1 MAYFAA
7 FSMNF
12 APTADP
18 KPFFSL
24 VFTKTSMK
32 QTNNA
37 IKFLMAQYRAIFKN
51 AYFKGLTSAVLLTA
65 GLSVAGG
72 AQATNFTEA
81 DLTEGLAADQTITI
95 DGAGTEPDTYKYIQ
109 VKSGGTSYTDPVAI
123 NGTIDIIGGKISE
136 SNPDET
142 NYINNSGAG
151 LHWAGNGTLNINIE
165 VDGSTVTTSNVT
177 TYGLGVKT
185 ASTTASSDDD
195 KAVNINIGAVN
206 VVRGGLTLANSG
218 GVATGSS
225 VSVAAQNI
233 TVGESA
239 FPTGVTATQALIT
252 LGDGSSQGAVRL
264 GAKTDRSKVNSYDT
278 TITVNRTG
286 KIEFKGRTDADEVTL
301 AGSALNVN
309 GGALSFTN
317 EGIIQ
322 VDKGEFNDGT
332 FTVENT
338 GKATFDLNA
347 IGNNADLSNAVYE
360 VKSGTV
366 ELKGHSTNDVGT
378 LLVKA
383 GTLALTDDVELTSTG
398 SNGNS
403 GGVITLDA
411 ENTDTNR
418 SNVTYTA
425 KDAVLKLGS
434 TTLKNFLTD
443 ATLEEGTTDIAGQID
458 LSKGTIEFTDN
469 VDLAKVIGANTI
481 STAGGNGKIKVSG
494 TLGNSVIAGDEL
506 TISSTLG
513 ANANKLTVKAN
524 TLNLT
529 EQAGGLGVGETVAEK
544 YVLKLVSGSDSAYTV
559 DKVHSYAAVLE
570 NQPNP
575 FYDETDGTNFAE
587 SNKTVNLAGTGTID
601 NNLIMSGAS
610 ATTGVLNVYAGHYTD
625 SHDIT
630 LASGSISIGGATS
643 TAHTEYAGIDASL
656 TLSGS
661 QLILDNTS
669 GDNTITVAGNSGDVT
684 FGSTTDYKHAA
695 TAVLD
700 LTGAGLNI
708 KGDASHLSK
717 FNVNAHGILRI
728 TTEQALDILNTHGDR
743 DASTT
748 SGAGILISG
757 GTVEVAGDLYDR
769 DAEKKGIKV
778 TALQSGAAADTDK
791 ITFTTDKGG
800 ILTADSI
807 TLYSTADTEVLDIG
821 SKGVLESD
829 SITLNQTALNDKNQP
844 LDFQVKSG
852 VLNVGESLN
861 GSANQIILGAAGS
874 SSAEVNLG
882 YISADMDPTH
892 GIRADLTTYTTSA
905 DTGSVNVDLK
915 LNGKAAYVSG
925 QEDTSDLNIVY
936 GAWTV
941 QDIDATNAT
950 ITVGSSGDEVDA
962 NGELYKASLTGQG
975 LTLGTGTQMTV
986 RSNGAATFETL
997 ALKGGNVTVENTTLT
1012 INGDYQAE
1020 VKDDPTTNGNEA
1032 KPESW
1037 GLETSAGTI
1046 NVTGRKG
1053 QLILGADA
1061 VQGVKTTLTDGK
1073 YVYSNANDDQSA
1085 FVALS
1090 GYATLALG
1098 LSSDVTFD
1106 KTSLQELRKDFISG
1120 SDGLATSTHGFID
1133 IGDAKIEGIVPSN
1146 GTISWNGQNNAAG
1159 LKDYSDIIADIL
1171 QNDLKDAVLV
1181 DVGAGDTVQANV
1193 GAIVVD
1199 GSANAVT
1206 LDNTNLYNAAANSG
1220 NFFSN
1225 ESSSKPIDAIIN
1237 SGAQVSL
1244 NNGGNTGAIQLK
1256 DGTDDSA
1263 TTLAVVSSAVEGTT
1277 APVTNI
1283 ENLRGLGDNT
1293 SFEVSGV
1300 TNITRNLEIG
1310 TLEVNDALTINGTTS
1325 ISNGLTSREDADGN
1339 LVTTGSLNAVG
1350 ALTVEGGVD
1359 YAGNITASGT
1369 ATFGAADGSD
1379 TNEYYFAGNNTFKD
1393 VNLYNGAE
1401 FDKGVTTAET
1411 MTIGDGMEI
1420 YGGASVKANV
1430 LQFTANIT
1438 DKWISVGEPAGK
1450 DKATG
1455 EEWESSNGY
1464 LTVGR
1469 LDLAG
1474 NTLVTDPDW
1483 SKPASIVAIGQLG
1496 SETAVTS
1503 ALGNDAGTLDG
1514 SLVAL
1519 QNSILAI
1526 GVTDSTE
1533 TDGDTAI
1540 EQIQQ
1545 TFATYL
1551 NDNGALSADGVGAIA
1566 YVAKAMDLGAD
1577 DKIVVDASR
1586 NAKQYQDLMDGTST
1600 NTSAAD
1606 TAFKTAVNGNNAYI
1620 GANSVLAFGNAA
1632 LNATSTDGTTTTDRA
1647 ALHFDDDAASIFGA
1661 GGKIVLTG
1669 GEFNTIDEV
1678 LLFTDN
1684 GTGEHNGVTIAA
1696 DGQDIRV
1703 ESLSGLYYM
1712 TLEAGTETT
1721 GGELMLNHS
1730 RLNEVFT
1737 SASTPVKNSLVAYA
1751 ERNNNWADGN
1761 AKVDRLVGDLRRD
1774 VTYNPTT
1781 NTFTDAKGTTL
1792 DSNRFVAIE
1801 QTDGQGAV
1809 TGYTVY
1815 DEADNAVLDYT
1826 VMYDASGAT
1835 AETTA
1840 RMGAYAGV
1848 AQAALA
1854 AGASTYDSISSRMGI
1869 GAQSSTMTFAENGQ
1883 GAGLWLNPI
1892 YKSHDS
1898 DSFDA
1903 EGVDYGVDMNLY
1915 GVALGADYTLANGL
1929 RFGAM
1934 FNVGSGDADGQG
1946 AGSAVSN
1953 DFDYYGFGAFV
1964 GYTMGALSVVGDVS
1978 YTAVDNDVEA
1988 NLPFDKVGAS
1998 LDSTNFSVGV
2008 TGKYELDFNGVSV
2021 APHAGLRYS
2030 SIDIDD
2036 YSVDGQETYA
2046 HFSAQSMDVF
2056 SIPVGVTIAKDIVAG
2071 NWTVKPSFDLTLTGN
2086 FGDDEFEGDVD
2097 WEGVSNL
2104 VTQTSTEVLDNF
2116 TYGATLGVAAQTGNF
2131 SLGLGVNYTGSSN
2144 VDEFGVNANARFV
2157 F

>member
-1 MAYFAA
+1 
-7 FSMNF
+7 
-12 APTADP
+12 
-18 KPFFSL
+18 
-24 VFTKTSMK
+24 MK

-65 GLSVAGG
+65 GLAVAGQAQAAPTVLDAAAWATLPEEVNVSGKDGSTAPEYTKITIAESKDNTNTTTININASEGASESTIGSSTNAAAVNVSGANTTINFLQSGANAAKLTVEGKDASNATTFDVKAINITKGELAVAGFGTVSADTISLQAADAANRANAKISFTGADASKANSLVGKLVTTGEGGTLDFSAGFGTLKTYTGEAGAVVDVTVAAEKGSVLDLSVDVDNGGVETSENQLFKINNGTFDLKNSGTTNSGATFTINHGILELSDNVILTSSESNTQGVGTIKVNNTVTNAASGDNSVAGAVLRMSSKQLQSFLSG
-72 AQATNFTEA
+72 
-81 DLTEGLAADQTITI
+81 DKGIDGSLTTADQ
-95 DGAGTEPDTYKYIQ
+95 AGSIQ
-109 VKSGGTSYTDPVAI
+109 LTK
-123 NGTIDIIGGKISE
+123 
-136 SNPDET
+136 
-142 NYINNSGAG
+142 
-151 LHWAGNGTLNINIE
+151 GTLE
-165 VDGSTVTTSNVT
+165 
-177 TYGLGVKT
+177 
-185 ASTTASSDDD
+185 
-195 KAVNINIGAVN
+195 
-206 VVRGGLTLANSG
+206 
-218 GVATGSS
+218 
-225 VSVAAQNI
+225 
-233 TVGESA
+233 
-239 FPTGVTATQALIT
+239 
-252 LGDGSSQGAVRL
+252 
-264 GAKTDRSKVNSYDT
+264 
-278 TITVNRTG
+278 
-286 KIEFKGRTDADEVTL
+286 
-301 AGSALNVN
+301 
-309 GGALSFTN
+309 
-317 EGIIQ
+317 
-322 VDKGEFNDGT
+322 
-332 FTVENT
+332 
-338 GKATFDLNA
+338 
-347 IGNNADLSNAVYE
+347 
-360 VKSGTV
+360 
-366 ELKGHSTNDVGT
+366 
-378 LLVKA
+378 
-383 GTLALTDDVELTSTG
+383 LTDTG
-398 SNGNS
+398 
-403 GGVITLDA
+403 
-411 ENTDTNR
+411 
-418 SNVTYTA
+418 
-425 KDAVLKLGS
+425 
-434 TTLKNFLTD
+434 
-443 ATLEEGTTDIAGQID
+443 
-458 LSKGTIEFTDN
+458 N
-469 VDLAKVIGANTI
+469 VDLFEVFGSDGIAVNSSNANGVTSKVEVG
-481 STAGGNGKIKVSG
+481 TA
-494 TLGNSVIAGDEL
+494 LGNSVIKGKEFSITD
-506 TISSTLG
+506 SLG
-513 ANANKLTVKAN
+513 TAASKLVVQADKIT
-524 TLNLT
+524 LT
-529 EQAGGLGVGETVAEK
+529 EKDSGLGVGETVAEK
-544 YVLKLVSGSDSAYTV
+544 YVLTLDSTDSGDDKDAYSV
-559 DKVHSYAAVLE
+559 DQVHSYAAVLE

-601 NNLIMSGAS
+601 NSLIVSGSTAE
-610 ATTGVLNVYAGHYTD
+610 VNVYAGHYTD
-625 SHDIT
+625 THDIT
-630 LASGSISIGGATS
+630 LASGALSVGGVTS
-643 TAHTEYAGIDASL
+643 ANHPEYAGIDASL
-656 TLSGS
+656 TLSGN

-669 GDNTITVAGNSGDVT
+669 GNNTITVAGNSGSVT
-684 FGSTTDYKHAA
+684 FGSAPDYQREA

-700 LTGAGLNI
+700 LTGAGLTI
-708 KGDASHLSK
+708 KGDATNLSQ
-717 FNVNAHGILRI
+717 FNVNANGILRI
-728 TTEQALDILNTHGDR
+728 TTEQALNILNTHGDR
-743 DASTT
+743 SSATNDA

-757 GTVEVAGDLYDR
+757 GRVEVAGDLYDR
-769 DAEKKGIKV
+769 DATIKGISV
-778 TALQSGAAADTDK
+778 TKLVSGSTATVDTDTIAFSGAGSTLA
-791 ITFTTDKGG
+791 
-800 ILTADSI
+800 ADSI
-807 TLYSTADTEVLDIG
+807 TLYSTDADTETLDIG
-821 SKGVLESD
+821 SGVLEAD
-829 SITLNQTALNDKNQP
+829 SITLNQNALDSTTHRP
-844 LDFQVKSG
+844 LDFNVKSG
-852 VLNVGESLN
+852 VLNVGESLD
-861 GSANQIILGAAGS
+861 GSANQIVLGAGAGS
-874 SSAEVNLG
+874 SSADVNLG
-882 YISADMDPTH
+882 YITEDVDPTH

-915 LNGKAAYVSG
+915 LDGREANDTSDGDA
-925 QEDTSDLNIVY
+925 EDTSDLAVNY

-941 QDIDATNAT
+941 QDITATNAT
-950 ITVGSSGDEVDA
+950 ITVGSTGGEKDA
-962 NGELYKASLTGQG
+962 NGELYTASLTGQG
-975 LTLGTGTQMTV
+975 LTLNAGTHMAV
-986 RSNGAATFETL
+986 NSNGAATFETL
-997 ALKGGNVTVENTTLT
+997 TLNGASVKVDNTTLT
-1012 INGDYQAE
+1012 INGTYQAKVE
-1020 VKDDPTTNGNEA
+1020 DDPDTNGVNEA
-1032 KPESW
+1032 KDEDW
-1037 GLETSAGTI
+1037 GLKTSAGSTI
-1046 NVTGRKG
+1046 TVEGRKG
-1053 QLILGADA
+1053 QLILGAEA
-1061 VQGVKTTLTDGK
+1061 VQGITTTLTDGK
-1073 YVYSNANDDQSA
+1073 YVYDNANKAQNA
-1085 FVALS
+1085 FVDLNDW
-1090 GYATLALG
+1090 ATLNLD

-1106 KTSLQELRKDFISG
+1106 ANSLASLRNNFIVVG
-1120 SDGLATSTHGFID
+1120 SLRDGLVDEGFIN
-1133 IGDAKIEGIVPSN
+1133 IGEAKIAGINTSN
-1146 GTISWNGQNNAAG
+1146 GTISWNGQNGAPG
-1159 LKDYSDIIADIL
+1159 LKNYSDIIADIL
-1171 QNDLKDAVLV
+1171 QNDLRNAVLV
-1181 DVGAGDTVQANV
+1181 DVGASDTVQANV

-1199 GSANAVT
+1199 GSANSVR
-1206 LDNTNLYNAAANSG
+1206 LNDTNLYNAAANNG

-1225 ESSSKPIDAIIN
+1225 KDTTGPIDAIVED
-1237 SGAQVSL
+1237 GAHVSL
-1244 NNGGNTGAIQLK
+1244 NNGGNTGAIQLQNGSSE
-1256 DGTDDSA
+1256 DTA
-1263 TTLAVVSSAVEGTT
+1263 TELAVVSSAAEGAT

-1310 TLEVNDALTINGTTS
+1310 TLEVNDALTVNGTTT

-1379 TNEYYFAGNNTFKD
+1379 TDSLGNLNEYYFAGNNTFKD
-1393 VNLYNGAE
+1393 VTLYNGAE
-1401 FDKGVTTAET
+1401 FDRGVTTAET
-1411 MTIGDGMEI
+1411 MTIGSGMEI
-1420 YGGASVKANV
+1420 YGGASVKAEV
-1430 LQFTANIT
+1430 LQFTTAPVNT
-1438 DKWISVGEPAGK
+1438 GNNWISVGEPAGK
-1450 DKATG
+1450 DEATG

-1496 SETAVTS
+1496 ASGAVTS

-1519 QNSILAI
+1519 RNSILAI

-1586 NAKQYQDLMDGTST
+1586 DAKQYQDLMDGTT
-1600 NTSAAD
+1600 TTPSAAD
-1606 TAFKTAVNGNNAYI
+1606 TAFKTAVTSNNAYI

-1647 ALHFDDDAASIFGA
+1647 ALHFNDDDASIFGA

-1696 DGQDIRV
+1696 DGQNIRV

-1761 AKVDRLVGDLRRD
+1761 AEVDRLVGDLRKD
-1774 VTYNPTT
+1774 VTYTPT
-1781 NTFTDAKGTTL
+1781 NGFRDANGAAL

-1801 QTDGQGAV
+1801 QKDDTGAV

-1898 DSFDA
+1898 DGFDA
-1903 EGVDYGVDMNLY
+1903 EGVDYGVDMDLY

-2056 SIPVGVTIAKDIVAG
+2056 SIPVGVTVAKDIVAG
-2071 NWTVKPSFDLTLTGN
+2071 SWTVKPSFDLTLTGN
-2086 FGDDEFEGDVD
+2086 FGDDEFDGDVD

-2144 VDEFGVNANARFV
+2144 VDEFGVQANARFV

>member
-1 MAYFAA
+1 MLSPSMAL
-7 FSMNF
+7 
-12 APTADP
+12 P
-18 KPFFSL
+18 
-24 VFTKTSMK
+24 
-32 QTNNA
+32 
-37 IKFLMAQYRAIFKN
+37 
-51 AYFKGLTSAVLLTA
+51 
-65 GLSVAGG
+65 LS
-72 AQATNFTEA
+72 
-81 DLTEGLAADQTITI
+81 
-95 DGAGTEPDTYKYIQ
+95 
-109 VKSGGTSYTDPVAI
+109 
-123 NGTIDIIGGKISE
+123 
-136 SNPDET
+136 
-142 NYINNSGAG
+142 
-151 LHWAGNGTLNINIE
+151 
-165 VDGSTVTTSNVT
+165 
-177 TYGLGVKT
+177 
-185 ASTTASSDDD
+185 
-195 KAVNINIGAVN
+195 
-206 VVRGGLTLANSG
+206 
-218 GVATGSS
+218 
-225 VSVAAQNI
+225 
-233 TVGESA
+233 
-239 FPTGVTATQALIT
+239 
-252 LGDGSSQGAVRL
+252 
-264 GAKTDRSKVNSYDT
+264 
-278 TITVNRTG
+278 
-286 KIEFKGRTDADEVTL
+286 
-301 AGSALNVN
+301 
-309 GGALSFTN
+309 
-317 EGIIQ
+317 
-322 VDKGEFNDGT
+322 
-332 FTVENT
+332 
-338 GKATFDLNA
+338 
-347 IGNNADLSNAVYE
+347 
-360 VKSGTV
+360 
-366 ELKGHSTNDVGT
+366 
-378 LLVKA
+378 
-383 GTLALTDDVELTSTG
+383 
-398 SNGNS
+398 
-403 GGVITLDA
+403 
-411 ENTDTNR
+411 
-418 SNVTYTA
+418 
-425 KDAVLKLGS
+425 
-434 TTLKNFLTD
+434 
-443 ATLEEGTTDIAGQID
+443 
-458 LSKGTIEFTDN
+458 
-469 VDLAKVIGANTI
+469 
-481 STAGGNGKIKVSG
+481 
-494 TLGNSVIAGDEL
+494 
-506 TISSTLG
+506 
-513 ANANKLTVKAN
+513 
-524 TLNLT
+524 
-529 EQAGGLGVGETVAEK
+529 
-544 YVLKLVSGSDSAYTV
+544 
-559 DKVHSYAAVLE
+559 
-570 NQPNP
+570 
-575 FYDETDGTNFAE
+575 
-587 SNKTVNLAGTGTID
+587 
-601 NNLIMSGAS
+601 
-610 ATTGVLNVYAGHYTD
+610 
-625 SHDIT
+625 
-630 LASGSISIGGATS
+630 
-643 TAHTEYAGIDASL
+643 
-656 TLSGS
+656 
-661 QLILDNTS
+661 
-669 GDNTITVAGNSGDVT
+669 
-684 FGSTTDYKHAA
+684 
-695 TAVLD
+695 
-700 LTGAGLNI
+700 
-708 KGDASHLSK
+708 
-717 FNVNAHGILRI
+717 
-728 TTEQALDILNTHGDR
+728 
-743 DASTT
+743 
-748 SGAGILISG
+748 
-757 GTVEVAGDLYDR
+757 
-769 DAEKKGIKV
+769 
-778 TALQSGAAADTDK
+778 
-791 ITFTTDKGG
+791 
-800 ILTADSI
+800 
-807 TLYSTADTEVLDIG
+807 
-821 SKGVLESD
+821 
-829 SITLNQTALNDKNQP
+829 
-844 LDFQVKSG
+844 
-852 VLNVGESLN
+852 
-861 GSANQIILGAAGS
+861 
-874 SSAEVNLG
+874 
-882 YISADMDPTH
+882 
-892 GIRADLTTYTTSA
+892 
-905 DTGSVNVDLK
+905 
-915 LNGKAAYVSG
+915 
-925 QEDTSDLNIVY
+925 
-936 GAWTV
+936 
-941 QDIDATNAT
+941 
-950 ITVGSSGDEVDA
+950 
-962 NGELYKASLTGQG
+962 
-975 LTLGTGTQMTV
+975 
-986 RSNGAATFETL
+986 
-997 ALKGGNVTVENTTLT
+997 
-1012 INGDYQAE
+1012 
-1020 VKDDPTTNGNEA
+1020 
-1032 KPESW
+1032 
-1037 GLETSAGTI
+1037 
-1046 NVTGRKG
+1046 
-1053 QLILGADA
+1053 
-1061 VQGVKTTLTDGK
+1061 
-1073 YVYSNANDDQSA
+1073 
-1085 FVALS
+1085 
-1090 GYATLALG
+1090 
-1098 LSSDVTFD
+1098 
-1106 KTSLQELRKDFISG
+1106 
-1120 SDGLATSTHGFID
+1120 
-1133 IGDAKIEGIVPSN
+1133 
-1146 GTISWNGQNNAAG
+1146 
-1159 LKDYSDIIADIL
+1159 
-1171 QNDLKDAVLV
+1171 
-1181 DVGAGDTVQANV
+1181 
-1193 GAIVVD
+1193 
-1199 GSANAVT
+1199 
-1206 LDNTNLYNAAANSG
+1206 
-1220 NFFSN
+1220 
-1225 ESSSKPIDAIIN
+1225 
-1237 SGAQVSL
+1237 
-1244 NNGGNTGAIQLK
+1244 
-1256 DGTDDSA
+1256 
-1263 TTLAVVSSAVEGTT
+1263 
-1277 APVTNI
+1277 
-1283 ENLRGLGDNT
+1283 
-1293 SFEVSGV
+1293 
-1300 TNITRNLEIG
+1300 
-1310 TLEVNDALTINGTTS
+1310 
-1325 ISNGLTSREDADGN
+1325 GN
-1339 LVTTGSLNAVG
+1339 LVTTGTLTTNDTLEVLGG
-1350 ALTVEGGVD
+1350 AD
-1359 YAGNITASGT
+1359 FAGNIVANNT
-1369 ATFGAADGSD
+1369 ATFGAANGSD
-1379 TNEYYFAGNNTFKD
+1379 TYSINGVSYQHDYYFAGNNTFKN

-1401 FDKGVTTAET
+1401 FDRGVTTAET

-1430 LQFTANIT
+1430 LQFTTAAATADN
-1438 DKWISVGEPAGK
+1438 KWISVGEPAGK
-1450 DKATG
+1450 DEATG

-1496 SETAVTS
+1496 STTAVTP

-1586 NAKQYQDLMDGTST
+1586 NAQQYQDLMDGTNTNPST
-1600 NTSAAD
+1600 AD
-1606 TAFKTAVNGNNAYI
+1606 TAFKTAVTVNNAYI

-1801 QTDGQGAV
+1801 QTNEQGTV
-1809 TGYTVY
+1809 TYTVY

-1898 DSFDA
+1898 DGFDA
-1903 EGVDYGVDMNLY
+1903 EGVDYGVDMDLY

-2086 FGDDEFEGDVD
+2086 FGDDEFDGDVE

-2144 VDEFGVNANARFV
+2144 VDEFGVQANARYV

>member
-1 MAYFAA
+1 
-7 FSMNF
+7 
-12 APTADP
+12 
-18 KPFFSL
+18 
-24 VFTKTSMK
+24 MK

-37 IKFLMAQYRAIFKN
+37 IKFLMAQYRA
-51 AYFKGLTSAVLLTA
+51 LLTA
-65 GLSVAGG
+65 GLAVTGG
-72 AQATNFTEA
+72 AQAA
-81 DLTEGLAADQTITI
+81 AVSADQL
-95 DGAGTEPDTYKYIQ
+95 AGTAE
-109 VKSGGTSYTDPVAI
+109 V
-123 NGTIDIIGGKISE
+123 
-136 SNPDET
+136 
-142 NYINNSGAG
+142 
-151 LHWAGNGTLNINIE
+151 E
-165 VDGSTVTTSNVT
+165 VDGSATTLSGKLNDLETSWNAPIKVTSGANTTNALTQDAADVT
-177 TYGLGVKT
+177 ISGSGSLTIAATANNTDGVKIT
-185 ASTTASSDDD
+185 A
-195 KAVNINIGAVN
+195 
-206 VVRGGLTLANSG
+206 
-218 GVATGSS
+218 
-225 VSVAAQNI
+225 
-233 TVGESA
+233 
-239 FPTGVTATQALIT
+239 
-252 LGDGSSQGAVRL
+252 
-264 GAKTDRSKVNSYDT
+264 
-278 TITVNRTG
+278 
-286 KIEFKGRTDADEVTL
+286 ADSNNL
-301 AGSALNVN
+301 SISISALNVN
-309 GGALSFTN
+309 KGTLLIEGGA
-317 EGIIQ
+317 
-322 VDKGEFNDGT
+322 NDGKNATFSAKTISLGQADGTVGDAKVTLNKSSVSGTVIVGSNTSTISLAKTAEVVFAADAAADAVLAGSLQATGGKLNFSGAGTLKTYTSGNTGATVDVEVATGKEAVLNLADASGSTLKLAGGTFNVNSHSAATT
-332 FTVENT
+332 FTVQNGTLEIGDDVSFISSGSAASGGIVKLDAKDAAGTNPVSSDQAVLKLSSKKLTTFLTDGSNT
-338 GKATFDLNA
+338 KAGVVNIA
-347 IGNNADLSNAVYE
+347 
-360 VKSGTV
+360 KGTV
-366 ELKGHSTNDVGT
+366 EL
-378 LLVKA
+378 
-383 GTLALTDDVELTSTG
+383 
-398 SNGNS
+398 
-403 GGVITLDA
+403 
-411 ENTDTNR
+411 
-418 SNVTYTA
+418 
-425 KDAVLKLGS
+425 
-434 TTLKNFLTD
+434 
-443 ATLEEGTTDIAGQID
+443 
-458 LSKGTIEFTDN
+458 TDN
-469 VDLAKVIGANTI
+469 VDLYKVFGNTKLVASATANTGEI
-481 STAGGNGKIKVSG
+481 VVGATV
-494 TLGNSVIAGDEL
+494 GNSFITGNEL
-506 TISSTLG
+506 TISQSLG
-513 ANANKLTVKAN
+513 AGAAGATVKAN

-529 EQAGGLGVGETVAEK
+529 EQATGGLGVGETVAEK
-544 YVLKLVSGSDSAYTV
+544 YVLTLATGTGADSAYTV

-587 SNKTVNLAGTGTID
+587 SNKTVDLAGTGTID
-601 NNLIMSGAS
+601 SNLLLSGTS

-625 SHDIT
+625 THDIT
-630 LASGSISIGGATS
+630 LASGSISIGGATA
-643 TAHTEYAGIDASL
+643 TTHTEYAGLDASL
-656 TLSGS
+656 TLSGN

-669 GDNTITVAGNSGDVT
+669 GSNTITVAGNSGDVT
-684 FGSTTDYKHAA
+684 FGTTGDYKRAA

-700 LTGAGLNI
+700 LTGAGLTI
-708 KGDASHLSK
+708 KGHTTNLSQ
-717 FNVNAHGILRI
+717 FNVNANGILRI

-743 DASTT
+743 TATT

-757 GTVEVAGDLYDR
+757 GRVEVAGDLYDR
-769 DAEKKGIKV
+769 DATIKGILV
-778 TALQSGAAADTDK
+778 TKLASGSDATVANDTIEFSGAGSTLA
-791 ITFTTDKGG
+791 
-800 ILTADSI
+800 ADSI
-807 TLYSTADTEVLDIG
+807 TLYSTDEANQTLNIG
-821 SKGVLESD
+821 SGRLEAD
-829 SITLNQTALNDKNQP
+829 SITLNQNALDSTTHRP
-844 LDFQVKSG
+844 LDFNVKSG
-852 VLNVGESLN
+852 ILNVGESLD
-861 GSANQIILGAAGS
+861 GSANQIVLGVSGT
-874 SSAEVNLG
+874 SSADVNLG
-882 YISADMDPTH
+882 YISADVDPTH

-915 LNGKAAYVSG
+915 LDGKEAYDSTDPSK
-925 QEDTSDLNIVY
+925 DTSDLNIVY
-936 GAWTV
+936 GAWTA
-941 QDIDATNAT
+941 QDITATNAT
-950 ITVGSSGDEVDA
+950 IKVGSTVGEKDA
-962 NGELYKASLTGQG
+962 NGELYTASLTGQG
-975 LTLGTGTQMTV
+975 LALNAGTHMAV
-986 RSNGAATFETL
+986 NSNGTAKFESLELKDNATVYV
-997 ALKGGNVTVENTTLT
+997 NNTTLT
-1012 INGDYQAE
+1012 IDGVYQAKVE
-1020 VKDDPTTNGNEA
+1020 EDPNTPTIEA
-1032 KPESW
+1032 KDEDW
-1037 GLETSAGTI
+1037 GLKTAAGTTI
-1046 NVTGRKG
+1046 TVDGRKG
-1053 QLILGADA
+1053 QLILGAEA
-1061 VQGVKTTLTDGK
+1061 VQGVTTKLNDGK
-1073 YVYSNANDDQSA
+1073 YVYRNANDGQSA
-1085 FVALS
+1085 FVTLS

-1106 KTSLQELRKDFISG
+1106 ATSLQELRKDFIFG
-1120 SDGLATSTHGFID
+1120 NTQGTVLANGFID
-1133 IGDAKIEGIVPSN
+1133 IGDATIEGIDPST
-1146 GTISWNGQNNAAG
+1146 GTISWNGQNGAPG

-1171 QNDLKDAVLV
+1171 QNDLRNAVLV
-1181 DVGAGDTVQANV
+1181 DVGASDKVQANV

-1199 GSANAVT
+1199 GSANSVR
-1206 LDNTNLYNAAANSG
+1206 LNDTNLYNAAANNG

-1225 ESSSKPIDAIIN
+1225 EDTTGPIDAIVED
-1237 SGAQVSL
+1237 GAHVSL
-1244 NNGGNTGAIQLK
+1244 NNGGNTGAIQLSN
-1256 DGTDDSA
+1256 GTTG
-1263 TTLAVVSSAVEGTT
+1263 TTELAVVSSAVEGAT
-1277 APVTNI
+1277 APVTTI

-1310 TLEVNDALTINGTTS
+1310 TLEVNDALTVNGTTT
-1325 ISNGLTSREDADGN
+1325 ISKGLTSREDADGN
-1339 LVTTGSLNAVG
+1339 LVTTGSLNTVS

-1369 ATFGAADGSD
+1369 ASFGAANGNDRDLLGNL
-1379 TNEYYFAGNNTFKD
+1379 NEYYFAGNNTFKD
-1393 VNLYNGAE
+1393 VTLYNGAE
-1401 FDKGVTTAET
+1401 FDRGVTTAET
-1411 MTIGDGMEI
+1411 MTIGSGMEI
-1420 YGGASVKANV
+1420 YGGASVKADV
-1430 LQFTANIT
+1430 LQFTTAPVNT
-1438 DKWISVGEPAGK
+1438 GNNWISVGEPAGE

-1455 EEWESSNGY
+1455 EKWESSNGY

-1496 SETAVTS
+1496 SATAVTS

-1533 TDGDTAI
+1533 ADGDTAI

-1551 NDNGALSADGVGAIA
+1551 NDNGALSEDGVGAIA

-1577 DKIVVDASR
+1577 DKIVVDALR
-1586 NAKQYQDLMDGTST
+1586 NAKQYQDLMDGTNT
-1600 NTSAAD
+1600 NPSAAD

-1632 LNATSTDGTTTTDRA
+1632 LNATRTDGTTTTDRA
-1647 ALHFDDDAASIFGA
+1647 ALHFDDADASIYGA

-1678 LLFTDN
+1678 LLFTDS
-1684 GTGEHNGVTIAA
+1684 GTGDHKGVTIAA

-1781 NTFTDAKGTTL
+1781 NTFTDANGTTL

-1801 QTDGQGAV
+1801 QKDAQGAV

-2056 SIPVGVTIAKDIVAG
+2056 SIPVGVTVAKDIVAG
-2071 NWTVKPSFDLTLTGN
+2071 SWTVKPSFDLTLTGN
-2086 FGDDEFEGDVD
+2086 FGDDEFDGDVE

-2144 VDEFGVNANARFV
+2144 VDEFGVQANARFV

>member
-1 MAYFAA
+1 
-7 FSMNF
+7 
-12 APTADP
+12 
-18 KPFFSL
+18 
-24 VFTKTSMK
+24 MK

-51 AYFKGLTSAVLLTA
+51 AYFKGIASAVLLTA
-65 GLSVAGG
+65 GLAVAGG
-72 AQATNFTEA
+72 AQAA
-81 DLTEGLAADQTITI
+81 PVSADQL
-95 DGAGTEPDTYKYIQ
+95 AGTAE
-109 VKSGGTSYTDPVAI
+109 VKVNGSTTTLSGKLNELGTSWNAPI
-123 NGTIDIIGGKISE
+123 
-136 SNPDET
+136 
-142 NYINNSGAG
+142 
-151 LHWAGNGTLNINIE
+151 
-165 VDGSTVTTSNVT
+165 TVTSGDHSTNSLTHDTKDVNISGSGSLTIAT
-177 TYGLGVKT
+177 TANNTDGVKI
-185 ASTTASSDDD
+185 AAGAYDLSIS
-195 KAVNINIGAVN
+195 IN
-206 VVRGGLTLANSG
+206 
-218 GVATGSS
+218 
-225 VSVAAQNI
+225 
-233 TVGESA
+233 
-239 FPTGVTATQALIT
+239 
-252 LGDGSSQGAVRL
+252 
-264 GAKTDRSKVNSYDT
+264 
-278 TITVNRTG
+278 
-286 KIEFKGRTDADEVTL
+286 
-301 AGSALNVN
+301 ALNVN
-309 GGALSFTN
+309 KGHLLIEGSSTDNKNATFSAKTISLGQATGTDGDAKVTLNKAGQSGAVTIGSNTSNISLAKTAEVVFAADAAADAVLEGSLQATGGKLNFSGAGTLKTYTTGN
-317 EGIIQ
+317 TGAT
-322 VDKGEFNDGT
+322 VDVEVAGEQEAVLNLADASGSTLKLAGGTFNVNSNGTTGAT
-332 FTVENT
+332 FTVQNGTLELDDDV
-338 GKATFDLNA
+338 TFISSGSAASGGIVKLNA
-347 IGNNADLSNAVYE
+347 TGTSATADQ
-360 VKSGTV
+360 
-366 ELKGHSTNDVGT
+366 
-378 LLVKA
+378 
-383 GTLALTDDVELTSTG
+383 
-398 SNGNS
+398 
-403 GGVITLDA
+403 
-411 ENTDTNR
+411 
-418 SNVTYTA
+418 
-425 KDAVLKLGS
+425 AVLKLSS
-434 TTLKNFLTD
+434 TQLKSFLTA
-443 ATLEEGTTDIAGQID
+443 ATNTVAGNVD
-458 LSKGTIEFTDN
+458 LTKGTIELTDKAVLNDVFTGSTL
-469 VDLAKVIGANTI
+469 VGAASANKGEVLVN
-481 STAGGNGKIKVSG
+481 S
-494 TLGNSVIAGDEL
+494 TLGNSVVAGDEL
-506 TISSTLG
+506 TINSTLG
-513 ANANKLTVKAN
+513 AGANNLTVKAN

-529 EQAGGLGVGETVAEK
+529 EQATGGLGVGETVAEK
-544 YVLKLVSGSDSAYTV
+544 YVLKLVSGSTADNAYTV

-575 FYDETDGTNFAE
+575 FYDENNGTNFSDA
-587 SNKTVNLAGTGTID
+587 NKTVDLAGTGTID
-601 NNLIMSGAS
+601 NNLIVSGSTAE
-610 ATTGVLNVYAGHYTD
+610 VNVYAGHYTD
-625 SHDIT
+625 THDIT
-630 LASGSISIGGATS
+630 LASGALSVGGVTS
-643 TAHTEYAGIDASL
+643 ANHPEYAGIDASL
-656 TLSGS
+656 TLSGN
-661 QLILDNTS
+661 QLTLDNTS
-669 GDNTITVAGNSGDVT
+669 GNNTITVAGNSGDVT
-684 FGSTTDYKHAA
+684 FGTTGDYKRAA

-700 LTGAGLNI
+700 LTGAGLTI
-708 KGDASHLSK
+708 KGHTTNLSQ
-717 FNVNAHGILRI
+717 FNVNANGILRI

-743 DASTT
+743 TATT

-757 GTVEVAGDLYDR
+757 GRVEVAGDLYDR
-769 DAEKKGIKV
+769 DATIKGILV
-778 TALQSGAAADTDK
+778 TKLASGSDATVANDTIEFSGAGSTLA
-791 ITFTTDKGG
+791 
-800 ILTADSI
+800 ADSI
-807 TLYSTADTEVLDIG
+807 TLYSTDEANQTLNIG
-821 SKGVLESD
+821 SGRLEAD
-829 SITLNQTALNDKNQP
+829 SITLNQNALDSTTHRP
-844 LDFQVKSG
+844 LDFNVKSG
-852 VLNVGESLN
+852 ILNVGESLD
-861 GSANQIILGAAGS
+861 GSANQIVLGVSGT
-874 SSAEVNLG
+874 SSADVNLG
-882 YISADMDPTH
+882 YISADVDPTH

-915 LNGKAAYVSG
+915 LDGKEAYDSTDPSK
-925 QEDTSDLNIVY
+925 DTSDLNIVY
-936 GAWTV
+936 GAWTA
-941 QDIDATNAT
+941 QDITATNAT
-950 ITVGSSGDEVDA
+950 IKVGSTVGEKDA
-962 NGELYKASLTGQG
+962 NGELYTASLTGQG
-975 LTLGTGTQMTV
+975 LALNAGTHMAV
-986 RSNGAATFETL
+986 NSNGTAKFESLELKDNATVYV
-997 ALKGGNVTVENTTLT
+997 NNTTLT
-1012 INGDYQAE
+1012 IDGVYQAKVE
-1020 VKDDPTTNGNEA
+1020 EDPNTPTIEA
-1032 KPESW
+1032 KDEDW
-1037 GLETSAGTI
+1037 GLKTAAGTTI
-1046 NVTGRKG
+1046 TVDGRKG
-1053 QLILGADA
+1053 QLILGAEA
-1061 VQGVKTTLTDGK
+1061 VQGVTTKLNDGK
-1073 YVYSNANDDQSA
+1073 YVYRNANDGQSA
-1085 FVALS
+1085 FVTLS

-1106 KTSLQELRKDFISG
+1106 ATSLQELRKDFIFG
-1120 SDGLATSTHGFID
+1120 NTQGTVLANGFID
-1133 IGDAKIEGIVPSN
+1133 IGDATIEGIDPST
-1146 GTISWNGQNNAAG
+1146 GTISWNGQNGAPG

-1171 QNDLKDAVLV
+1171 QNDLRNAVLV
-1181 DVGAGDTVQANV
+1181 DVGASDKVQANV

-1199 GSANAVT
+1199 GSANSVR
-1206 LDNTNLYNAAANSG
+1206 LNDTNLYNAAANNG

-1225 ESSSKPIDAIIN
+1225 EDTTGPIDAIVED
-1237 SGAQVSL
+1237 GAHVSL
-1244 NNGGNTGAIQLK
+1244 NNGGNTGAIQLS
-1256 DGTDDSA
+1256 DA
-1263 TTLAVVSSAVEGTT
+1263 TTGTTELAVVSSAAEGTT
-1277 APVTNI
+1277 APVTTI

-1310 TLEVNDALTINGTTS
+1310 TLEVNDALTINGTTT

-1379 TNEYYFAGNNTFKD
+1379 TDSLGNLNEYYFAGNNTFKN

-1401 FDKGVTTAET
+1401 FDRGVTTAET
-1411 MTIGDGMEI
+1411 MTIGSGVEI
-1420 YGGASVKANV
+1420 YGGASVNADV
-1430 LQFTANIT
+1430 LQFTANT
-1438 DKWISVGEPAGK
+1438 TGQWISVGEPAGK
-1450 DKATG
+1450 DEATG

-1496 SETAVTS
+1496 SATAVTS

-1586 NAKQYQDLMDGTST
+1586 NAKQYQDLMDGTNTNPST
-1600 NTSAAD
+1600 AD
-1606 TAFKTAVNGNNAYI
+1606 TAFRTAVNTNNAYI
-1620 GANSVLAFGNAA
+1620 GANSALAFGNAA
-1632 LNATSTDGTTTTDRA
+1632 LNATRTDGTTTTDRA

-1661 GGKIVLTG
+1661 GGKIILTG
-1669 GEFNTIDEV
+1669 GEFNTIDKV
-1678 LLFTDN
+1678 MLFTDN
-1684 GTGEHNGVTIAA
+1684 GTGDHNGVTIAA

-1761 AKVDRLVGDLRRD
+1761 AEVDRLVGDLRKD
-1774 VTYNPTT
+1774 VTYNPAN
-1781 NTFTDAKGTTL
+1781 NTYTDANGATL
-1792 DSNRFVAIE
+1792 DSNRFVRFE
-1801 QTDGQGAV
+1801 QKDEQGAV

-1898 DSFDA
+1898 DGFDA
-1903 EGVDYGVDMNLY
+1903 EGVDYGVDMDLY

-2056 SIPVGVTIAKDIVAG
+2056 SIPVGVTVAKDIVAG
-2071 NWTVKPSFDLTLTGN
+2071 SWTVKPSFDLTLTGN
-2086 FGDDEFEGDVD
+2086 FGDDEFEGDVN

-2144 VDEFGVNANARFV
+2144 VDEFGVQANARYV

>member
-1 MAYFAA
+1 
-7 FSMNF
+7 
-12 APTADP
+12 
-18 KPFFSL
+18 
-24 VFTKTSMK
+24 MK

-51 AYFKGLTSAVLLTA
+51 AYFKGMASAVLLTA
-65 GLSVAGG
+65 GLAVAGG
-72 AQATNFTEA
+72 AQAA
-81 DLTEGLAADQTITI
+81 AVSADQL
-95 DGAGTEPDTYKYIQ
+95 AGTEK
-109 VKSGGTSYTDPVAI
+109 V
-123 NGTIDIIGGKISE
+123 
-136 SNPDET
+136 
-142 NYINNSGAG
+142 
-151 LHWAGNGTLNINIE
+151 E
-165 VDGSTVTTSNVT
+165 VDGSTTTLSGKLNDLGTSWNAPITVTSGAHSTNALTQDATDVT
-177 TYGLGVKT
+177 ISGSGSLTIATTANATDGVKIT
-185 ASTTASSDDD
+185 A
-195 KAVNINIGAVN
+195 
-206 VVRGGLTLANSG
+206 
-218 GVATGSS
+218 
-225 VSVAAQNI
+225 
-233 TVGESA
+233 
-239 FPTGVTATQALIT
+239 
-252 LGDGSSQGAVRL
+252 
-264 GAKTDRSKVNSYDT
+264 
-278 TITVNRTG
+278 
-286 KIEFKGRTDADEVTL
+286 ADSNNL
-301 AGSALNVN
+301 SISISALNVN
-309 GGALSFTN
+309 KGTLLIEGGADDGKNATFSANTISLGQADGTVGDAKVTLNKSSVSGTVIVGSNTSTISLAKTAEVVFAADDAADAVLAGSLQATGGKLN
-317 EGIIQ
+317 FSGAGTLKTYTTGNTGAT
-322 VDKGEFNDGT
+322 VDVEVATGKEAVLNLADASGSTLKLADGT
-332 FTVENT
+332 FNVNSHSAATTFTVQNGTLE
-338 GKATFDLNA
+338 
-347 IGNNADLSNAVYE
+347 IGDDVSFISSGSAASGGIVKLDAKDAAGTNAVSSDQA
-360 VKSGTV
+360 VLKLSSKKLTTFLTDGTNIKAGVVNIAKGTV
-366 ELKGHSTNDVGT
+366 EL
-378 LLVKA
+378 
-383 GTLALTDDVELTSTG
+383 
-398 SNGNS
+398 
-403 GGVITLDA
+403 
-411 ENTDTNR
+411 
-418 SNVTYTA
+418 
-425 KDAVLKLGS
+425 
-434 TTLKNFLTD
+434 
-443 ATLEEGTTDIAGQID
+443 
-458 LSKGTIEFTDN
+458 TDN
-469 VDLAKVIGANTI
+469 VDLYKVFGNTKLVASATANTGEI
-481 STAGGNGKIKVSG
+481 VVGSTV
-494 TLGNSVIAGDEL
+494 GNSFITGNEL
-506 TISSTLG
+506 TISQSLG
-513 ANANKLTVKAN
+513 AGAAGATVKAN

-529 EQAGGLGVGETVAEK
+529 EQATGGLGVGETVAEK
-544 YVLKLVSGSDSAYTV
+544 YVLTLATGTGADSAYTV
-559 DKVHSYAAVLE
+559 DKVHSYDAVLE
-570 NQPNP
+570 DQTNP
-575 FYDETDGTNFAE
+575 FYNANDTTNFAE
-587 SNKTVNLAGTGTID
+587 SNKTVDLAGTGTID
-601 NNLIMSGAS
+601 SNLIVSGAS
-610 ATTGVLNVYAGHYTD
+610 ATTGKLNIYAGHYTD

-630 LASGSISIGGATS
+630 LNSGSLTVGGEDADS
-643 TAHTEYAGIDASL
+643 DYAGIDASL
-656 TLSGS
+656 TLTGKLTLDHSS
-661 QLILDNTS
+661 QNNS
-669 GDNTITVAGNSGDVT
+669 VTVTGNSGNVT
-684 FGSTTDYKHAA
+684 FGQTSNYQRPA
-695 TAVLD
+695 TAELD
-700 LTGAGLNI
+700 LTGAVLDI
-708 KGDASHLSK
+708 KNGTGNFTTFTVGD
-717 FNVNAHGILRI
+717 NGTLRI
-728 TTEQALDILNTHGDR
+728 SEAQALDILDTANKR
-743 DASTT
+743 AN

-769 DAEKKGIKV
+769 DAKIKGIHV
-778 TALQSGAAADTDK
+778 TALQSGTAATDK
-791 ITFTTDKGG
+791 ITFTTGEGG
-800 ILTADSI
+800 TLTADSI
-807 TLYSTADTEVLDIG
+807 TLYSTDAAETLNIG
-821 SKGVLESD
+821 SKGVLEAD
-829 SITLNQTALNDKNQP
+829 SITLNQTKLNDKNQP
-844 LDFQVKSG
+844 LDFQVTSG
-852 VLNVGESLN
+852 VLNVGSSLN
-861 GSANQIILGAAGS
+861 GSANQIVLGDGS
-874 SSAEVNLG
+874 SSSADVNLG
-882 YISADMDPTH
+882 YITPDVDPTH

-915 LNGKAAYVSG
+915 LNGKEEYAAG
-925 QEDTSDLNIVY
+925 QNKDTSDLKIVY
-936 GAWTV
+936 GAWTA
-941 QDIDATNAT
+941 QDITATNAT
-950 ITVGSSGDEVDA
+950 ITVGQSSTDQKFDA
-962 NGELYKASLTGQG
+962 DGNVYTTSLKGQG
-975 LTLGTGTQMTV
+975 LTLNAGTHMAV
-986 RSNGAATFETL
+986 NSNGTAEFDTL
-997 ALKGGNVTVENTTLT
+997 TLNGASVNVDNTTLT
-1012 INGDYQAE
+1012 IKGIHQAE
-1020 VKDDPTTNGNEA
+1020 VKDDPNTAGVNEA

-1061 VQGVKTTLTDGK
+1061 VQGITTTLTDGK
-1073 YVYSNANDDQSA
+1073 YVYRNANDDQGA
-1085 FVALS
+1085 FVTLS
-1090 GYATLALG
+1090 DYATLALG

-1106 KTSLQELRKDFISG
+1106 ATSLQDLRKDFIFN
-1120 SDGLATSTHGFID
+1120 SDGLATSTNGFID
-1133 IGDAKIEGIVPSN
+1133 IGDATINGIDASA
-1146 GTISWNGQNNAAG
+1146 GTISWNDTTSGSTTIPS
-1159 LKDYSDIIADIL
+1159 LESYSDIIADIL
-1171 QNDLKDAVLV
+1171 QNDLRNALLINV
-1181 DVGAGDTVQANV
+1181 DSGTDVVQANV
-1193 GAIVVD
+1193 GAIQVN

-1206 LDNTNLYNAAANSG
+1206 LGDTNLYNAAGNNG

-1225 ESSSKPIDAIIN
+1225 ETSSEPIDAFIKQ
-1237 SGAQVSL
+1237 GAQVSL
-1244 NNGGNTGAIQLK
+1244 NNGGNTGAIQLS
-1256 DGTDDSA
+1256 DGNSEDTA
-1263 TTLAVVSSAVEGTT
+1263 TTLAVVSSAVEGAE

-1293 SFEVSGV
+1293 RFEVDGE
-1300 TNITRNLEIG
+1300 TNIARNLEIG
-1310 TLEVNDALTINGTTS
+1310 ILEVNDKLTVAGNTTV
-1325 ISNGLTSREDADGN
+1325 SNGLSSAEDASGN
-1339 LVTTGSLNAVG
+1339 LVTTGSLTTNGTLEV
-1350 ALTVEGGVD
+1350 LGGVD

-1369 ATFGAADGSD
+1369 ATFGKADGTD
-1379 TNEYYFAGNNTFKD
+1379 IYTINGIPHKYEYYFAGNNTFKD
-1393 VNLYNGAE
+1393 VTLYNGAE
-1401 FDKGVTTAET
+1401 FDRGVTTAET
-1411 MTIGDGMEI
+1411 MTIGSGMEI
-1420 YGGASVKANV
+1420 YGGASVKAEV
-1430 LQFTANIT
+1430 LQFTTAPVNT
-1438 DKWISVGEPAGK
+1438 GNNWISVGEPAGK
-1450 DKATG
+1450 DEATG

-1464 LTVGR
+1464 LTIGR

-1483 SKPASIVAIGQLG
+1483 SKPASIVAIGELG
-1496 SETAVTS
+1496 SATAVTP

-1533 TDGDTAI
+1533 ADGDTAI

-1566 YVAKAMDLGAD
+1566 YVAKAMNLGAD

-1586 NAKQYQDLMDGTST
+1586 NAKQYQDLMDGTNTNPST
-1600 NTSAAD
+1600 AD
-1606 TAFKTAVNGNNAYI
+1606 TAFKTAVTGNNAYI
-1620 GANSVLAFGNAA
+1620 GANSVLAFGNDA
-1632 LNATSTDGTTTTDRA
+1632 LNATSTDGTTTIERA
-1647 ALHFDDDAASIFGA
+1647 ALHFDDDNASIYGA

-1669 GEFNTIDEV
+1669 GEFNTIDKV
-1678 LLFTDN
+1678 LLFTDK
-1684 GTGEHNGVTIAA
+1684 GTGEHAGVLIAA

-1712 TLEAGTETT
+1712 TLEKGTETT

-1761 AKVDRLVGDLRRD
+1761 AEVDRLVGDLRKD
-1774 VTYNPTT
+1774 VTYNPAN
-1781 NTFTDAKGTTL
+1781 NTYTDANGATL
-1792 DSNRFVAIE
+1792 DSNRFVRFE
-1801 QTDGQGAV
+1801 QTDDQGNV

-1898 DSFDA
+1898 DGFDA
-1903 EGVDYGVDMNLY
+1903 EGVDYGVDMDLY

-1988 NLPFDKVGAS
+1988 NLPFDKVGTS

-2008 TGKYELDFNGVSV
+2008 TGKYELDINGVSV

-2086 FGDDEFEGDVD
+2086 FGDDEFDGDVE

>member
-1 MAYFAA
+1 
-7 FSMNF
+7 
-12 APTADP
+12 
-18 KPFFSL
+18 
-24 VFTKTSMK
+24 MK

-51 AYFKGLTSAVLLTA
+51 AYFKGMASALLLTA
-65 GLSVAGG
+65 GLAVAGN
-72 AQATNFTEA
+72 AQA
-81 DLTEGLAADQTITI
+81 AAVTSAQL
-95 DGAGTEPDTYKYIQ
+95 AGTE
-109 VKSGGTSYTDPVAI
+109 
-123 NGTIDIIGGKISE
+123 E
-136 SNPDET
+136 
-142 NYINNSGAG
+142 
-151 LHWAGNGTLNINIE
+151 IE
-165 VDGSTVTTSNVT
+165 VDGSGTTLSGALDDLGSSWNAPIKVTSGANTTNALTQTENVT
-177 TYGLGVKT
+177 ISGSGSLTIETTANATDGVKIT
-185 ASTTASSDDD
+185 AADGKELSIS
-195 KAVNINIGAVN
+195 IN
-206 VVRGGLTLANSG
+206 
-218 GVATGSS
+218 
-225 VSVAAQNI
+225 
-233 TVGESA
+233 
-239 FPTGVTATQALIT
+239 
-252 LGDGSSQGAVRL
+252 
-264 GAKTDRSKVNSYDT
+264 
-278 TITVNRTG
+278 
-286 KIEFKGRTDADEVTL
+286 
-301 AGSALNVN
+301 ALNVN
-309 GGALSFTN
+309 KGTLTIEGGATDAKNATFSANTISLGQADGTVGDAKVTLNKAGQSGAVTIGSNTSTISLAKTAEVVFAADAAADAVLAGSLQATGGKLN
-317 EGIIQ
+317 FSGAGTLKTYTTGSTGATVDVEVATGKEAVLNLADASGITL
-322 VDKGEFNDGT
+322 KLAGGKFNVNSHTAATT
-332 FTVENT
+332 FTVQNGTLE
-338 GKATFDLNA
+338 
-347 IGNNADLSNAVYE
+347 IGDDVSFISSGSAASGGIVKLDAKDAAGTNAVSADQAVLKLSSE
-360 VKSGTV
+360 KLNTFLTDGTNTKAGVVNIAKGTV
-366 ELKGHSTNDVGT
+366 EL
-378 LLVKA
+378 
-383 GTLALTDDVELTSTG
+383 
-398 SNGNS
+398 
-403 GGVITLDA
+403 
-411 ENTDTNR
+411 
-418 SNVTYTA
+418 
-425 KDAVLKLGS
+425 
-434 TTLKNFLTD
+434 
-443 ATLEEGTTDIAGQID
+443 
-458 LSKGTIEFTDN
+458 TDN
-469 VDLAKVIGANTI
+469 VDLYKVFGNTKLVASATANTGEI
-481 STAGGNGKIKVSG
+481 VVGSTV
-494 TLGNSVIAGDEL
+494 GNSFITGNEL
-506 TISSTLG
+506 TISQSLG
-513 ANANKLTVKAN
+513 AGAAGVTVKAN

-529 EQAGGLGVGETVAEK
+529 EQATGGLGVGETVAEK
-544 YVLKLVSGSDSAYTV
+544 YVLTLATGTGADSAYTV
-559 DKVHSYAAVLE
+559 DKVHSYAAAVLE
-570 NQPNP
+570 DQTNP
-575 FYDETDGTNFAE
+575 FYNANDTTNFAE
-587 SNKTVNLAGTGTID
+587 SDKTVDLAGTGTID
-601 NNLIMSGAS
+601 SNLIVSGAS
-610 ATTGVLNVYAGHYTD
+610 AKVNVYAGHYTD
-625 SHDIT
+625 THDIT
-630 LASGSISIGGATS
+630 LNSGSLTVGGQATGS
-643 TAHTEYAGIDASL
+643 DYEGIDASL
-656 TLSGS
+656 TLTGKLTLDHSS
-661 QLILDNTS
+661 QSNS
-669 GDNTITVAGNSGDVT
+669 VTVTGNSGTVT
-684 FGSTTDYKHAA
+684 FGQTSNYQRPA
-695 TAVLD
+695 TAELD
-700 LTGAGLNI
+700 LTGAVLDI
-708 KGDASHLSK
+708 KNGTANFTTFTVGD
-717 FNVNAHGILRI
+717 NGTLRI
-728 TTEQALDILNTHGDR
+728 SEAQALDILDTANNR
-743 DASTT
+743 AN

-769 DAEKKGIKV
+769 DAKIKGIKV
-778 TALQSGAAADTDK
+778 TALSSGAAAVTDK
-791 ITFTTDKGG
+791 ITFHNTAGG
-800 ILTADSI
+800 TLAADSI
-807 TLYSTADTEVLDIG
+807 TLYSTDAAAETLDIG
-821 SKGVLESD
+821 SGVLESD
-829 SITLNQTALNDKNQP
+829 SITLNQTDLNDKNQP
-844 LDFQVKSG
+844 QDFQVKSG
-852 VLNVGESLN
+852 VLNVGSSLN
-861 GSANQIILGAAGS
+861 GSASQIVLGASGA
-874 SSAEVNLG
+874 SSADVNLG
-882 YISADMDPTH
+882 YITPDVDSTH

-915 LNGKAAYVSG
+915 LDGKEAYVNG
-925 QEDTSDLNIVY
+925 QDKDTSDLKIVY

-950 ITVGSSGDEVDA
+950 ITVGSIGSEEDA
-962 NGELYKASLTGQG
+962 NGELYTASLTGQG
-975 LTLGTGTQMTV
+975 LTLGAGTHMDV
-986 RSNGAATFETL
+986 NSNGAATFETL
-997 ALKGGNVTVENTTLT
+997 TLKGATVTVDNTTLT

-1020 VKDDPTTNGNEA
+1020 VEDDSSTPGVNEA
-1032 KPESW
+1032 KDEAW
-1037 GLETSAGTI
+1037 GLVTSAGTVSV
-1046 NVTGRKG
+1046 NGRKG
-1053 QLILGADA
+1053 QLILGSEAI
-1061 VQGVKTTLTDGK
+1061 QGVKTTLTDGK
-1073 YVYSNANDDQSA
+1073 YVYSNANNGQNS
-1085 FVALS
+1085 FVVLS
-1090 GYATLALG
+1090 DFATLSLG

-1106 KTSLQELRKDFISG
+1106 ATSLQDLRKDFISG
-1120 SDGLATSTHGFID
+1120 SDGLATSTNGFID
-1133 IGDAKIEGIVPSN
+1133 IGDATINGIDASA
-1146 GTISWNGQNNAAG
+1146 GTISWNDSGSTPG
-1159 LKDYSDIIADIL
+1159 LESYSDIIADIL
-1171 QNDLKDAVLV
+1171 QNDLKNALLV
-1181 DVGAGDTVQANV
+1181 NVATNDVVQANV
-1193 GAIVVD
+1193 GAIKAN

-1206 LDNTNLYNAAANSG
+1206 LGDTNLYNAAGNNG

-1225 ESSSKPIDAIIN
+1225 ETSSEPIDASIN
-1237 SGAQVSL
+1237 AGAQVSL
-1244 NNGGNTGAIQLK
+1244 NNGGNTGAIQLQ
-1256 DGTDDSA
+1256 DGTSEDSA

-1300 TNITRNLEIG
+1300 TEIARNLEIG
-1310 TLEVNDALTINGTTS
+1310 TLEVNDALTVNGNTT
-1325 ISNGLTSREDADGN
+1325 ISNGLTSREDASGN
-1339 LVTTGSLNAVG
+1339 LVTTGSLNTVG
-1350 ALTVEGGVD
+1350 TLTVEGGVD

-1369 ATFGAADGSD
+1369 ANFGAADGSD
-1379 TNEYYFAGNNTFKD
+1379 TYQINGVTHQHEYYFAGNNTFKN

-1401 FDKGVTTAET
+1401 FDRGVTTAET

-1430 LQFTANIT
+1430 LQFTANTT

-1450 DKATG
+1450 DEATG

-1496 SETAVTS
+1496 SATAVTS

-1586 NAKQYQDLMDGTST
+1586 NAKQYQDLMDGTNTNPST
-1600 NTSAAD
+1600 AD
-1606 TAFKTAVNGNNAYI
+1606 TAFRTAVNTNNAYI
-1620 GANSVLAFGNAA
+1620 GANSALAFGNAA
-1632 LNATSTDGTTTTDRA
+1632 LNATRTDGTTTTDRA

-1661 GGKIVLTG
+1661 GGKIILTG
-1669 GEFNTIDEV
+1669 GEFNTIDKV
-1678 LLFTDN
+1678 MLFTDN
-1684 GTGEHNGVTIAA
+1684 GTGDHNGVTIAA

-1761 AKVDRLVGDLRRD
+1761 AEVDRLVGDLRKD
-1774 VTYNPTT
+1774 VTYNPAN
-1781 NTFTDAKGTTL
+1781 NTYTDANGATL
-1792 DSNRFVAIE
+1792 DSNRFVRFE
-1801 QTDGQGAV
+1801 QKDEQGAV

-1898 DSFDA
+1898 DGFDA
-1903 EGVDYGVDMNLY
+1903 EGVDYGVDMDLY

-2086 FGDDEFEGDVD
+2086 FGDDEFDGDVE

-2116 TYGATLGVAAQTGNF
+2116 TYGATLGVAAKTGNF

-2144 VDEFGVNANARFV
+2144 VDEFGVQANARFV